1 MTHAPKTI
9 KELIA
14 DGTRDR
20 AIATAPVFMR
30 ARLQLA
36 RLQDV
41 IDYGIGDVE
50 RAARIHERISLQ
62 LEASVENEWNVA
74 RHGNLTM
81 LDLVLSDWKFA
92 IDSTCA
98 EVERS
103 MSGETA

>member
-30 ARLQLA
+30 ARFQLA

-50 RAARIHERISLQ
+50 RAARIYDRISRQ
-62 LEASVENEWNVA
+62 LAASERDEWNIA
-74 RHGNLTM
+74 RHGNPTM
-81 LDLVLSDWKFA
+81 LGLVLADWRFA
-92 IDSTCA
+92 IDRVCA

-103 MSGETA
+103 MSGEAA